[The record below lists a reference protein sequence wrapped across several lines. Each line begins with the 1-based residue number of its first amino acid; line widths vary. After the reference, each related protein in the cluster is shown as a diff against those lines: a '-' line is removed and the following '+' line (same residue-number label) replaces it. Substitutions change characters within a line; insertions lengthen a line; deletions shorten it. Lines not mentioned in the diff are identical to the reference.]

1 MFNFKNLSL
10 ILVMLFA
17 TGVWAE
23 SAQQNITASN
33 EVPKIVEGS
42 KTQEEAI
49 DINNADVKQLSKL
62 ANIGIKKAQQIVEYR
77 TAHGQFTSIDELQN
91 VKGIGRATVEK
102 NRMRMIVAS
111 K

>member
-1 MFNFKNLSL
+1 MFNLKNLSL
-10 ILVMLFA
+10 VLMMLFV

-23 SAQQNITASN
+23 PVQQNIAASN
-33 EVPKIVEGS
+33 EPQKTVEGS

-62 ANIGIKKAQQIVEYR
+62 ANIGTKKAQQIVEYR